1 MSIFASTQRDNGI
14 VFMASEDDENQIYD
28 LTKVEDVFACLETTA
43 MAQAS
48 LMLTDPDVAAG
59 LEKVTEALGA
69 LSLVIEMG
77 DLVQVVEKVVEV
89 EKIVEVEK
97 EVALPPSPAGP
108 INDLV
113 DFANPLPDYAQTRG
127 PTEFSDDDDAI
138 FDILTGEKIR

>member
-1 MSIFASTQRDNGI
+1 
-14 VFMASEDDENQIYD
+14 MASSDDENQIYD
-28 LTKVEDVFACLETTA
+28 LTKVEDVFACLEATA
-43 MAQAS
+43 IAQAS
-48 LMLTDPDVAAG
+48 LMVTDPDAAAN

-89 EKIVEVEK
+89 EKIVEVVK
-97 EVALPPSPAGP
+97 EVQVAVAQPAQTGP

-113 DFANPLPDYAQTRG
+113 DFSTPAPDYSKTKAPSTV
-127 PTEFSDDDDAI
+127 EDDNEENAI

>member
-1 MSIFASTQRDNGI
+1 MSSVD
-14 VFMASEDDENQIYD
+14 EENQIYD
-28 LTKVEDVFACLETTA
+28 LTKVEDVFACLEATA

-48 LMLTDPDVAAG
+48 LMMSDPDVAAN

-77 DLVQVVEKVVEV
+77 ELVQVVEKVVEV

-97 EVALPPSPAGP
+97 RVEVAIPTSPVQTGP

-113 DFANPLPDYAQTRG
+113 DFVTPKTDYSGTQTPSNP
-127 PTEFSDDDDAI
+127 SDDDDSI

>member
-1 MSIFASTQRDNGI
+1 MSDT
-14 VFMASEDDENQIYD
+14 DDENQIYD
-28 LTKVEDVFACLETTA
+28 LTKVEDVFACLEATA

-48 LMLTDPDVAAG
+48 LSTIDPDAAAN

-97 EVALPPSPAGP
+97 KVPEVKRETGP

-113 DFANPLPDYAQTRG
+113 DFANPAPDYSHIPSPSTG
-127 PTEFSDDDDAI
+127 TPDDEDAI
-138 FDILTGEKIR
+138 VDILTGEKIR